1 MPGVGQTLHMTA
13 FTLTVEL
20 PESLAQQAQQ
30 AGLLTPESIA
40 DLLAAELRR
49 QQVERLFSDVDLLAG
64 QDAAPMSDAEIEVE
78 IEQARAERRM
88 RNARRS

>member
-1 MPGVGQTLHMTA
+1 MTA

-20 PESLAQQAQQ
+20 PEALAQQ

-49 QQVERLFSDVDLLAG
+49 RQVEGLFVDVDGLAG

-78 IEQARAERRM
+78 IEQARAERQM
-88 RNARRS
+88 RDARRS

>member
-1 MPGVGQTLHMTA
+1 MTA

-20 PESLAQQAQQ
+20 SEALAQQ

-49 QQVERLFSDVDLLAG
+49 RQVERLFADVDGLAG

-78 IEQARAERRM
+78 IEQARAERQM
-88 RNARRS
+88 RDVRRS